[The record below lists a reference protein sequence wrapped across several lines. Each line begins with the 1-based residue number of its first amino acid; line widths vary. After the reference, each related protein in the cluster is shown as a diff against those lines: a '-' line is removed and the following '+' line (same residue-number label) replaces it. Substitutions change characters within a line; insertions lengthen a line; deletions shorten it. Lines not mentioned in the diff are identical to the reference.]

1 MNESQE
7 PSKNVTPAEEPQ
19 GNEGPRSRR
28 RKKRSALHRA
38 LNIALIVLVVAA
50 AALGGVLFAAVRG
63 SGAIESLPIVTAPGA
78 SANAAPTPP
87 TDLTPAQ
94 EDNNDEPLPTSLPD
108 NGRTPIYAVPA
119 RDPDVLNVL
128 VLGLD
133 TRERGGSG
141 RSDVNMLVSIRR
153 TDGRVRLASLLRDTL
168 VPIEGHGWNR
178 LNSAYL
184 FGGPGQSINTV
195 NGVYGTDVQRYVKLD
210 FFAISDIIDAVG
222 GVQVELTKAEVDW
235 LRDDGVNIP
244 AGAGI
249 KQLDGAKALAYARIR
264 KLDSDFQ
271 RTQRQRNVMKAA
283 LKNLRSMGPVQ
294 SVALMRKLLGQVRTN
309 IGTAEML
316 SLAAT
321 VVSARGQDITE
332 LTVPVKGSYSF
343 KNYKGMS
350 ILSVNFDKNTNAL
363 RDFLYEP

>member
-1 MNESQE
+1 MNE
-7 PSKNVTPAEEPQ
+7 PQ
-19 GNEGPRSRR
+19 RYKGQDDSDDAGQAHGGRRR
-28 RKKRSALHRA
+28 RKKHSALHRA
-38 LNIALIVLVVAA
+38 LNITLIVLLAA
-50 AALGGVLFAAVRG
+50 AATLGGMLYQAVRG
-63 SGAIESLPIVTAPGA
+63 SGAIESLPIVTAPAA
-78 SANAAPTPP
+78 SPSAAPTPP
-87 TDLTPAQ
+87 ADLAPAQ
-94 EDNNDEPLPTSLPD
+94 EDTDDGPLPTSVPD

-119 RDPDVLNVL
+119 QDPDVLNIL

-141 RSDVNMLVSIRR
+141 RSDVNMIVSIRR

-184 FGGPGQSINTV
+184 FGGPGKSINTV
-195 NGVYGTDVQRYVKLD
+195 NGVYGTDIQRYVKLD

-235 LRDDGVNIP
+235 LRDDGINIP
-244 AGAGI
+244 AGAGA

-283 LKNLRSMGPVQ
+283 LKNLQGMGAVQ

-309 IGTAEML
+309 IGAAEL
-316 SLAAT
+316 FSLAAT
-321 VVSARGQDITE
+321 VVSARGQQITE

-343 KNYKGMS
+343 KSYKGMS
-350 ILSVNFDKNTNAL
+350 ILSVNFEKNTGAL
-363 RDFLYEP
+363 KDFLYTP